1 MTKNPENEIVV
12 AAKEYA
18 EDILSNKLPKA
29 LTYHNLDHTYDVV
42 GAISV
47 IGAKEGLSSDEL
59 EVAVLAGW
67 FHDIGLSLS
76 LENHE
81 ENGAKM
87 AREFLQK
94 QNYPSDKTDEVV
106 RCIMATKM
114 PQCAESKMQEVICDA
129 DLYHLS
135 TIEYFDKAALLKQEW
150 EGIEGRK
157 IGKKEWLRTNKEFL
171 SSHNYY
177 TTYAK
182 KEFSPGIKHNLQE
195 IDKKLAMAD
204 DKKQVTRLEK
214 QIEKL
219 EAKLQKSKAQNPER
233 GMQTMFRITS
243 KNHLELSAMADN
255 KANIM
260 ISINS
265 IILSILVSVLFRK
278 LEEFP
283 HMVVPTII
291 LTVVCLVTIVFAVLA
306 TRPNVSRGTFTR
318 EDIHN
323 KKTNLLFFGNFH
335 SMGLTE
341 YTWAMNELMK
351 DGEYLYNSLIKDIY
365 FLGAVLGKKYKY
377 LRISYTV
384 FMFGFVIAVI
394 SFVVSEMFFK
404 EPLF

>member
-1 MTKNPENEIVV
+1 MSKENEIVV
-12 AAKEYA
+12 EAKQYA
-18 EDILSNKLPKA
+18 EEILSKQIPKA
-29 LTYHNLDHTYDVV
+29 LTYHNLEHTYDVV

-47 IGAKEGLSSDEL
+47 IGANEGLNSEEL
-59 EVAVLAGW
+59 EIAILAGW
-67 FHDIGLSLS
+67 FHDAGLSIS
-76 LENHE
+76 IENHE
-81 ENGAKM
+81 ESGAKI
-87 AREFLQK
+87 AKEFLSRH
-94 QNYPSDKTDEVV
+94 NYDDEKIEGVAG
-106 RCIMATKM
+106 CIMATQM
-114 PQCAESKMQEVICDA
+114 PQCPKDKIQKVICDA

-150 EGIEGRK
+150 EGIEGHK
-157 IGKKEWLRTNKEFL
+157 IGKKEWLRTNRDFLASHKYFTNYATKEFT
-171 SSHNYY
+171 N
-177 TTYAK
+177 
-182 KEFSPGIKHNLQE
+182 GISRNLKL
-195 IDKKLAMAD
+195 IDKKLAMNA
-204 DKKQVTRLEK
+204 DKKQVGKLET

-219 EAKLQKSKAQNPER
+219 ELKLKKAKEQNPER

-243 KNHLELSAMADN
+243 KNHLELSGMADN

-283 HMVVPTII
+283 HMVVPTVI
-291 LTVVCLVTIVFAVLA
+291 LTTVCLVTIVFAVLA

-335 SMGLTE
+335 SMGLQD

-365 FLGAVLGKKYKY
+365 FLGNVLGKKYRY

-384 FMFGFVIAVI
+384 FMFGFVI
-394 SFVVSEMFFK
+394 SVVAFIVAELFFK

>member
-1 MTKNPENEIVV
+1 MSKENEIVV
-12 AAKEYA
+12 EAKQYA
-18 EDILSNKLPKA
+18 EEILSKKLPEV
-29 LTYHNLDHTYDVV
+29 LTYHNLGHTYDVV

-47 IGAKEGLSSDEL
+47 IGANEGLNKGEL
-59 EVAVLAGW
+59 EIAILAGW
-67 FHDIGLSLS
+67 FHDIGLSIS

-81 ENGAKM
+81 EHGAKL
-87 AREFLQK
+87 AREFLTK
-94 QNYPSDKTDEVV
+94 NNYDKDRIDQVATG
-106 RCIMATKM
+106 IMATQM
-114 PQCAESKMQEVICDA
+114 PQCPKNKIQQVICDA

-135 TIEYFDKAALLKQEW
+135 TVEYFNKAALLKEEW
-150 EGIEGRK
+150 EKIEGKK
-157 IGKKEWLRTNKEFL
+157 IGKKKWLKTNKDFL
-171 SSHNYY
+171 SAHQYFTKY
-177 TTYAK
+177 GK
-182 KEFSPGIKHNLQE
+182 KEFSEGIQRNLE
-195 IDKKLAMAD
+195 LIDKKLAMSN
-204 DKKQVTRLEK
+204 DKKQVWKLENK
-214 QIEKL
+214 IEKL
-219 EAKLQKSKAQNPER
+219 EAKLLKSKEDNPER

-243 KNHLELSAMADN
+243 KNHLELSAMADS

-283 HMVVPTII
+283 HMIVPTVF
-291 LTVVCLVTIVFAVLA
+291 LTVVCLITIVFAVLA
-306 TRPNVSRGTFTR
+306 TRPNISRGTFTR

-335 SMGLTE
+335 SMGLND

-365 FLGAVLGKKYKY
+365 FLGNVLGKKYKF

-384 FMFGFVIAVI
+384 FMFGFVI
-394 SFVVSEMFFK
+394 SVVSFIVAELFFK

>member
-1 MTKNPENEIVV
+1 MSKENQIVV
-12 AAKEYA
+12 EAKQYA
-18 EDILSNKLPKA
+18 EEILSKQLPKA

-47 IGAKEGLSSDEL
+47 IGANEGLIKEDL
-59 EVAVLAGW
+59 EIAILAGW
-67 FHDIGLSLS
+67 FHDVGLSIS

-81 ENGAKM
+81 EHGVKL
-87 AREFLQK
+87 AREFLTK
-94 QNYPSDKTDEVV
+94 HKYDNKKIDEVAT
-106 RCIMATKM
+106 CIMATQM
-114 PQCAESKMQEVICDA
+114 PQSPKNKIQQVICDS

-135 TIEYFDKAALLKQEW
+135 TVEYFDKAALLKQEW
-150 EGIEGRK
+150 EGIEGKK
-157 IGKKEWLRTNKEFL
+157 IGKKEWLRTNREFL
-171 SSHNYY
+171 STHQYFTN
-177 TTYAK
+177 YAK
-182 KEFSPGIKHNLQE
+182 KEFGEGIKRNLTL
-195 IDKKLAMAD
+195 IDKKLAMGD
-204 DKKQVTRLEK
+204 DKKQVWKLENK
-214 QIEKL
+214 IEKL
-219 EAKLQKSKAQNPER
+219 EAKILKAKEDNPER

-283 HMVVPTII
+283 HMIVPTVI
-291 LTVVCLVTIVFAVLA
+291 LTAVCLVTIVFAVLA
-306 TRPNVSRGTFTR
+306 TRPNISRGTFTR

-335 SMGLTE
+335 SMGLKD

-365 FLGAVLGKKYKY
+365 FLGNVLGKKYRF

-384 FMFGFVIAVI
+384 FMFGFVI
-394 SFVVSEMFFK
+394 SVVSFIVAELFFK